1 MSIFLEC
8 SKTDVY
14 RDGSWI
20 LVARTGSKLCPVKN
34 FEEYMGLAN
43 IQVNYH
49 SFQLAYRLFHR
60 GVILICQLDVVQI
73 YQVGRYETEMLKYIL
88 NLQLK

>member
-20 LVARTGSKLCPVKN
+20 LVARTTSKLCPVKN
-34 FEEYMGLAN
+34 FEEYMVLAN
-43 IQVNYH
+43 IQGDD
-49 SFQLAYRLFHR
+49 SFIFQNLVQYKDHYDHKDHVKIWFSSHNFMT
-60 GVILICQLDVVQI
+60 VV
-73 YQVGRYETEMLKYIL
+73 GGATKT
-88 NLQLK
+88 